1 MRNIQLGLGACVP
14 NDGFVQL
21 IPFNKAVFF
30 TNKNLFKN
38 SRLKILT
45 VRLAD

>member
-1 MRNIQLGLGACVP
+1 MRNVQLGLGACVP

-30 TNKNLFKN
+30 TSKNLFKN
-38 SRLKILT
+38 SSLILVST
-45 VRLAD
+45 YC